1 MEVIF
6 VIRRKDERLIEVKPN
21 LKDGNGSVEFK
32 YIATSEE
39 MFNKVKMFSTLT
51 LNKGDSIGYHTHVG
65 EAEIMYINKGKG
77 LYKDD
82 GQESVVYQGD
92 VTICF
97 ENHYHGIV
105 NNDDE
110 PLELIAMVLYK

>member
-1 MEVIF
+1 M
-6 VIRRKDERLIEVKPN
+6 IRKNEERLTEIKQH
-21 LKDGNGSVEFK
+21 LKDGNGSVNFK
-32 YIATSEE
+32 YIATSNE
-39 MFNKVKMFSTLT
+39 MFNKVKVFSTLT

-65 EAEIMYINKGKG
+65 EMEVMYINKGKG

-82 GQESVVYQGD
+82 GDESIVNEGD

-97 ENHYHGIV
+97 ENHYHGII
-105 NNDDE
+105 NNEDK